1 MRRNNTN
8 MKNVVRKLAACCL
21 LLFAIA
27 GSLVAQNDPQ
37 YVIKRRTD
45 AGSSEIHYLAHVK
58 SGDTWVLQ
66 DAITFSPNCVWYSG
80 NTSDNTGVNH
90 NYYFIDEGVYHFLSA
105 PLQAQGS
112 LGLSDSLPSST
123 LLRNTEQI
131 YYFYDWDWDNSPID
145 GAGLARGKQHTGV
158 LQDAC
163 ENSLHFDWEDGQC
176 WEVYWV
182 EYNDDP
188 GQYGWRMSSAP
199 DYDIT
204 TNSARFRKVTVNES
218 ITPVDGTGLL
228 NLMMNGAATSSF
240 DVEYAPSASWP
251 LSAQIEL
258 PYQYTAYTSYV
269 FEGGTH
275 NYYNEMVGGPSSDH
289 GADTPTS
296 PNGSAGSVTSYLWT
310 LTGDGASYLSFN
322 DDNEFIHSSSDEATP
337 TLYYVRQNNTGH
349 QMATLTLTVTYSDG
363 SKQVKSATITVKAEC
378 GNPEQLDYPE
388 VTYDHVTVSW
398 YNTAD
403 AYKVYWTNAA
413 GEWTNVADVTDS
425 NTYTITGLEYNT
437 QYYYKVAAI
446 CSGSEMPDPY
456 TFDFTTNP
464 EPKLLIYGSL
474 FGGGRMANVT
484 GNPEVVIINCDTIG
498 AIYGGNDIA
507 GSVEGNN
514 GSTIVLGVDANDTY
528 ATTYNSGAAS
538 VKVRVNDVYGGG
550 NGFYA
555 YNGTSFEA
563 ATEDYHTATIA
574 PGASVTALS
583 ESEEWDE
590 HVWTNSGTD
599 PVTLDI
605 PVIVK
610 TNIKVT
616 NNKVKVDSIFGGAKN
631 AFLTL
636 DDYTL
641 DGSLITVDG
650 GTIMAVYGGNN
661 YGGSQGYAKH
671 HVVVN
676 GTTTNLNSSIV
687 NTATTGYGRDFGIR
701 YLFGGGNKVAG
712 STTVVDIT
720 GGQLDTI
727 FGGGNQADVYAA
739 NITVQCPLGAYA
751 GEDTYTYGSTYTM
764 AINPANY
771 TSGTDIETSMID
783 TDYLWDGFSGVY
795 NVRTLFGGSNQA
807 AMNGVPNVNLI
818 SGSIGTVYG
827 GGNAG
832 DMLAHRDQTI
842 SLAGG
847 ITHEI
852 KYGTHVVM
860 DSPNILVDNLYGGCQ
875 VSNVDFS
882 TWVEIKNGHVGTV
895 YGGCNVSG
903 DVGSTKVYPDAQT
916 PRTLEYQAVQGGTYV
931 EASGGVIYNNL
942 FAGGN
947 GFYHC
952 NDGICY
958 IESNINYGDPE
969 GRYIGL
975 PIPTHN
981 ETYAIISEG
990 ATIKGNV
997 YAGGNLAPIGY
1008 TNTSVGNPTLGYK
1021 PYPQFVGLSSV
1032 RMSGGTVQG
1041 DVYGGGRMASV
1052 YGSNEVQVSGGTIG
1066 GALYGGNDRL
1076 GMVAQI
1082 TNRVLPDSYNI
1093 ASDGYTSLSDVR
1105 TYVGVTGRPDI
1116 NTVYGGGNGDY
1127 NYSGIAQG
1135 GDMDYCNPDNLP
1147 IQSNIFVDINIDG
1160 YPDGAGHQGGHINTV
1175 YGGGNGVTIT
1185 GFTTVFLNIKGEN
1198 GGEPVAYDHVGTI
1211 FGGNNKG
1218 SLNFVPDI
1226 VLLKGQVNTVYG
1238 GCNKG
1243 AMEGDVTIG
1252 TYEHVG
1258 SLVRLRNEYTVVTNN
1273 NTTPPTT
1280 HTATPTAKVSGAV
1293 YGGCR
1298 MNGVTHNSLVIVDGH
1313 ESDHFNAEIFGG
1325 SDISGVVGG
1334 TSMVVVNGTAT
1345 TSVGNVYAGGNGH
1358 YVYQDNN
1365 VYYMNN
1371 DGSAGD
1377 LIDEG
1382 TATNPIVAPYCAA
1395 SRVDM
1400 LSGNA
1405 NNIYAGGYAALSG
1418 TTLMNIVGGT
1428 VNNRAFGGGNLAGTT
1443 TDSYTF
1449 DGNTY
1454 SNDGSST
1461 VNVTDG
1467 LVKGGVYGGNNL
1479 NGTIAGAIN
1488 VNILGGSLGTSTTI
1502 PMTDGI
1508 FGGGYGNL
1516 TQTTGNVTVTVDKVS
1531 GGVAPV
1537 IYGDVYGGSGYGD
1550 VNSPRTNDQDSDDIT
1565 TVNIFDGTI
1574 YGDVYGGG
1582 LGQNQ
1587 IGEDPSTAYP
1597 AHVNGK
1603 VYVNIGT
1610 GGLDAQDCPKAIS
1623 GNATITGSVYGCNN
1637 VNGTPLDSVFV
1648 NIYKTAH
1655 VTTPQNNYYPATP
1668 SGGWNLSTLA
1678 TNETTQGYAIAAVYG
1693 GGNKAAYLPPLT
1705 NAGKPRCATV
1715 HVWDCQ
1721 ENTVEDIYGGG
1732 NAADV
1737 GTTGDE
1743 GIAANTRIIIDGG
1756 RIHRMFG
1763 GGNGYSSTHNHTN
1776 PSGDNYNPGANIY
1789 GTASSYVY
1797 AGLIDEVYGGANQW
1811 GSIDVIDLNVLST
1824 DCCDDAVYG
1833 KVFGCANE
1841 APINHS
1847 VATTI
1852 GCGVGEI
1859 GELYGGSNLAD
1870 IGAPGNNSAN
1880 VTLNVYDGEYQNVFG
1895 GSKGDAAANKT
1906 AHIYGNVTL
1915 NLYGGTIE
1923 TAFGGSDQ
1931 LGNVFGT
1938 ITVNVDTTGMT
1949 CHPMVLDTVFGAGN
1963 VTYYTPDLVGGQL
1976 VNSPMVNIINGTVR
1990 KAVFGGGKGTTAI
2003 TTANPIV
2010 YIGDTVAANAN
2021 NPGKLAQVGYKDNN
2035 GIIHGGDVYG
2045 GGFAGNVLGGSVVNV
2060 VKANTLIYNNV
2071 YGGGDM
2077 ANIDSTEVN
2086 IYNGIVA
2093 EGIYGGCNVTGTV
2106 NHDIAV
2112 NVYDGTLGISADST
2126 IVVFGGGLGQ
2136 PTQTNGNV
2144 TVTIGGDD
2152 TTPNIYGNVY
2162 GGSALGSVN
2171 NGSEDLTKVW
2181 LKSGTVNG
2189 RVFGGGLG
2197 QKNGVN
2203 GATSDVAAQV
2213 NGNIQV
2219 IGDGTD
2225 VTIAV
2230 FGANDQNGDPAGT
2243 VAVTINDGIIGNVV
2257 GGGSVADYSAP
2268 TSNAD
2273 YPYVTINGGTVT
2285 NKVVGGGNEANVTG
2299 NTRILVTGGT
2309 IGTSTD
2315 AGSGVYGGCNT
2326 TGNVMGNTTINL
2338 TGGTIG
2344 VSSSNTANIHGG
2356 GYGQPTSVTG
2366 DVTVTFGGIAVD
2378 DSGEEIHTDNLKLF
2392 GDLYGGSA
2400 LGSVNT
2406 TGSDKTTVNVL
2417 NGIIDGA
2424 VYGGGLGQKNGV
2436 NGATSDVE
2444 APVNGSVQ
2452 VNIGACNGSGCGDA
2466 MYNPDAADGYT
2477 GMADLINC
2485 DVFGCNN
2492 INGSPQDAVRVDV
2505 YKTYHATEE
2514 SNPNGPYAINQVF
2527 GGGNESDYLIYNAT
2541 TNTYSP
2547 QNTNVRIHGCDNT
2560 IWRTFGGGNAADVY
2574 GVKLVIEGGRF
2585 DYVFGGG
2592 NGELGAAYAANV
2604 GIPGT
2609 TTGGG
2614 ITTIL
2619 GGGTINQWANGSN
2632 LNGQIVGNITSTV
2645 AEFCGQ
2651 AVVEDYFLGSN
2662 MTDYHGDVDAT
2673 IYCDAN
2679 MPQFVNLYGGCNK
2692 AQFYGNI
2699 TINIE
2704 GGVFYNVFGGSKGWL
2719 DDPATPDVDESFASN
2734 ILDYAEGDAGAPGTG
2749 GNIVINVKGGTIGNL
2764 YGACNLNGNVQGK
2777 ITINVVS
2784 ESTTCPLYLGNIYG
2798 GGNETDYKPGYNQN
2812 GVFVDHPSYVNLH
2825 NGTVNT
2831 PEVNVKRG
2839 RVGGIQTVMQ
2849 IPGYP
2854 GTPDPTTGEGYLQYE
2869 GNVYGG
2875 GNKGDVEAHPIV
2887 KIGDKAHPT
2896 DWPVTIEGNVYGGGR
2911 EGIVDGNTKVVIV
2924 PIE

>member
-1 MRRNNTN
+1 MNRSNKN

-66 DAITFSPNCVWYSG
+66 DATAFSPNCVWYSG

-105 PLQAQGS
+105 PLEAQES
-112 LGLSDSLPSST
+112 LSLSDSLPSST

-145 GAGLARGKQHTGV
+145 GAGLARGKQYTGLSEV
-158 LQDAC
+158 EC
-163 ENSLHFDWEDGQC
+163 GNEGYNWEDGQC

-182 EYNDDP
+182 EFNNEVS
-188 GQYGWRMSSAP
+188 GQYGWRMSSESR
-199 DYDIT
+199 YHMT
-204 TNSARFRKVTVNES
+204 GNSARFRKVTVNES
-218 ITPVDGTGLL
+218 ITPVENTGLL
-228 NLMMNGAATSSF
+228 NLMVNGTATSSF
-240 DVEYAPSASWP
+240 DVEYTPSASWP

-275 NYYNEMVGGPSSDH
+275 NYYNETVGGPSSDH
-289 GADTPTS
+289 GATTPTS

-349 QMATLTLTVTYSDG
+349 QTATLTLTVTYSDG
-363 SKQVKSATITVKAEC
+363 SKQVKSATITVKVEC
-378 GNPEQLDYPE
+378 GNPGQLDYPE

-403 AYKVYWTNAA
+403 AYKVYWTNAE
-413 GEWTNVADVTDS
+413 GEWTNEVEVNNA

-437 QYYYKVAAI
+437 TYYYKVAAI
-446 CSGSEMPDPY
+446 CSGSEMPEPY

-507 GSVEGNN
+507 GSVEGTD

-538 VKVRVNDVYGGG
+538 IKVRVNDVYGGG

-563 ATEDYHTATIA
+563 ATEDYNTATIA

-599 PVTLDI
+599 PVTLNI

-631 AFLTL
+631 AFLTYN
-636 DDYTL
+636 DYTQ

-671 HVVVN
+671 HIVVN
-676 GTTTNLNSSIV
+676 GTTTNLNPNIE

-771 TSGTDIETSMID
+771 TSGTISNTAID
-783 TDYLWDGFSGVY
+783 TVNYLWDGFSGVY

-842 SLAGG
+842 SLDGG

-1021 PYPQFVGLSSV
+1021 PYPQFVGLASV

-1041 DVYGGGRMASV
+1041 DVYGGGRMASI
-1052 YGSNEVQVSGGTIG
+1052 YGSNEVQVTGGTIG

-1105 TYVGVTGRPDI
+1105 TYVSVTGRPDI

-1218 SLNFVPDI
+1218 SLNFLPDI

-1298 MNGVTHNSLVIVDGH
+1298 MNGVTNNSMVIVEGH
-1313 ESDHFNAEIFGG
+1313 ESNHINAEIFGG

-1334 TSMVVVNGTAT
+1334 TSMVVVNGVDGTNGT
-1345 TSVGNVYAGGNGH
+1345 YLGNVYGGGNGN
-1358 YVYQDNN
+1358 YKYQNNN
-1365 VYYMNN
+1365 VYYLN
-1371 DGSAGD
+1371 DDGTVGD

-1382 TATNPIVAPYCAA
+1382 TATNPIVAPYCAV

-1400 LSGNA
+1400 LSGTA
-1405 NNIYAGGYAALSG
+1405 NNLYAGGYAALSG
-1418 TTLMNIVGGT
+1418 STLMNIVGGT

-1443 TDSYTF
+1443 TTFNDGTNSYTAN
-1449 DGNTY
+1449 GN
-1454 SNDGSST
+1454 SNVMVTGGT
-1461 VNVTDG
+1461 VN
-1467 LVKGGVYGGNNL
+1467 GGVFGGNNL
-1479 NGTIAGAIN
+1479 AGSIAGTVN
-1488 VNILGGSLGTSTTI
+1488 VDILGGTFGSSST
-1502 PMTDGI
+1502 PMADGI
-1508 FGGGYGNL
+1508 FGGGYGEDTETNGDVVVNINKL
-1516 TQTTGNVTVTVDKVS
+1516 NVT
-1531 GGVAPV
+1531 GAVAPI
-1537 IYGDVYGGSGYGD
+1537 IYGDVYGGSALGS
-1550 VNSPRTNDQDSDDIT
+1550 VNTSNNDNTTTINVLDGFIKQTNSGGG
-1565 TVNIFDGTI
+1565 NI
-1574 YGDVYGGG
+1574 YGGG
-1582 LGQNQ
+1582 LGQKNGYNGATSD
-1587 IGEDPSTAYP
+1587 ILAKVY
-1597 AHVNGK
+1597 GK
-1603 VYVNIGT
+1603 VYVNIGAGSWNT
-1610 GGLDAQDCPKAIS
+1610 TLNDYDLS
-1623 GNATITGSVYGCNN
+1623 GNATIEGSVYGCNN
-1637 VNGTPLDSVFV
+1637 VNGSPQDSVFV

-1655 VTTPQNNYYPATP
+1655 ISSPNNYYPDNVPTP
-1668 SGGWNLSTLA
+1668 
-1678 TNETTQGYAIAAVYG
+1678 TQTVAYLESLPHAEENFAIKAVYG
-1693 GGNKAAYLPPLT
+1693 GGNMAAYLPPLT
-1705 NAGKPRCATV
+1705 SDNKPRCSTV
-1715 HVWDCQ
+1715 HIYGCS
-1721 ENTVEDIYGGG
+1721 ENTVYDVYGGG

-1737 GTTGDE
+1737 GTTGAN

-1763 GGNGYSSTHNHTN
+1763 GGNGYSSATPPNHDDPTA
-1776 PSGDNYNPGANIY
+1776 PGYNPGANIY
-1789 GTASSYVY
+1789 GTASSYVH
-1797 AGLIDEVYGGANQW
+1797 AGLIDEVYGGANMW
-1811 GSIDVIDLNVLST
+1811 GSIDYIDLNLTGEGNCEHEVF
-1824 DCCDDAVYG
+1824 G
-1833 KVFGCANE
+1833 KVFGCANA
-1841 APINHS
+1841 APLNHS
-1847 VATTI
+1847 ITTTVE
-1852 GCGVGEI
+1852 CGVGTI
-1859 GELYGGSNLAD
+1859 GQLYGGSFQAP
-1870 IGAPGNNSAN
+1870 IGDENNPNAN
-1880 VTLNVYDGEYQNVFG
+1880 VTLNVYGGVYNQVFG
-1895 GSKGDAAANKT
+1895 GSKGKNDSSGSVAAD
-1906 AHIYGNVTL
+1906 IYGNVTL
-1915 NLYGGTIE
+1915 NIFGGTIHD
-1923 TAFGGSDQ
+1923 AFGGSDI
-1931 LGNVFGT
+1931 NGT
-1938 ITVNVDTTGMT
+1938 IAGVITVNV
-1949 CHPMVLDTVFGAGN
+1949 LDLELECPLDIT
-1963 VTYYTPDLVGGQL
+1963 
-1976 VNSPMVNIINGTVR
+1976 NIYG
-1990 KAVFGGGKGTTAI
+1990 
-2003 TTANPIV
+2003 
-2010 YIGDTVAANAN
+2010 AN
-2021 NPGKLAQVGYKDNN
+2021 NLTAYTSNPVSGALPISPVVNVMHVKTD
-2035 GIIHGGDVYG
+2035 IHGNVYG
-2045 GGFAGNVLGGSVVNV
+2045 GAYGADATVTSSPQVNIGYDATTMSDLYTTLTSNAPANYSPTF
-2060 VKANTLIYNNV
+2060 KAYVTGNV
-2071 YGGGDM
+2071 YGGGELAAVVDDATAASTTTVNLLNVNARVQNIFGGGHQAGT
-2077 ANIDSTEVN
+2077 ANNVVNVINGTVATAVYGGCDAEGTVTGDIEVN
-2086 IYNGIVA
+2086 ILNNLGTPGEDGY
-2093 EGIYGGCNVTGTV
+2093 TV
-2106 NHDIAV
+2106 N
-2112 NVYDGTLGISADST
+2112 
-2126 IVVFGGGLGQ
+2126 VFGGGYGVD
-2136 PTQTNGNV
+2136 TETDGDV
-2144 TVTIGGDD
+2144 TVNFGG
-2152 TTPNIYGNVY
+2152 TGYLPTLYGNVY

-2171 NGSEDLTKVW
+2171 SDTDDLTKVD
-2181 LKSGTVNG
+2181 LKTGTIHGVVYGGGLGDIDQDVEAYVYGNVEVYANGAIVDTIFGCNDQNGTPTGTVKVTVNDGTVSYVFGGGDLADYTPTVTSSGSGILYSPYVYVTGGTVTDMIFGGGNAADINGNTKVELIGGTIGSGGSANPASIFGGGYGAGTQVNGHVLVNFGGIFTDNATGDEVHTNDLILYGDLYGGSALGDVNTPNGTDGTTVNILNGIING

-2197 QKNGVN
+2197 RKAATGVTPIAARVN
-2203 GATSDVAAQV
+2203 GD
-2213 NGNIQV
+2213 
-2219 IGDGTD
+2219 
-2225 VTIAV
+2225 
-2230 FGANDQNGDPAGT
+2230 
-2243 VAVTINDGIIGNVV
+2243 
-2257 GGGSVADYSAP
+2257 
-2268 TSNAD
+2268 
-2273 YPYVTINGGTVT
+2273 
-2285 NKVVGGGNEANVTG
+2285 
-2299 NTRILVTGGT
+2299 
-2309 IGTSTD
+2309 
-2315 AGSGVYGGCNT
+2315 
-2326 TGNVMGNTTINL
+2326 
-2338 TGGTIG
+2338 
-2344 VSSSNTANIHGG
+2344 
-2356 GYGQPTSVTG
+2356 
-2366 DVTVTFGGIAVD
+2366 
-2378 DSGEEIHTDNLKLF
+2378 
-2392 GDLYGGSA
+2392 
-2400 LGSVNT
+2400 
-2406 TGSDKTTVNVL
+2406 
-2417 NGIIDGA
+2417 
-2424 VYGGGLGQKNGV
+2424 
-2436 NGATSDVE
+2436 
-2444 APVNGSVQ
+2444 VQ
-2452 VNIGACNGSGCGDA
+2452 VNIGACNGHGCQDEA
-2466 MYNPDAADGYT
+2466 YDQTNSTYYT

-2492 INGSPQDAVRVDV
+2492 INGSPQDEVRVDV
-2505 YKTYHATEE
+2505 YKTYHGTEGT
-2514 SNPNGPYAINQVF
+2514 NPNGAYAINQVF
-2527 GGGNESDYLIYNAT
+2527 GGGNESDYLYDVNNNLIAKNV
-2541 TNTYSP
+2541 
-2547 QNTNVRIHGCDNT
+2547 NVRIHACDNT

-2574 GVKLVIEGGRF
+2574 GVVLVIEGGQF
-2585 DYVFGGG
+2585 EYVFGGG
-2592 NGELGAAYAANV
+2592 NGEVTAANV
-2604 GIPGT
+2604 GVVNT
-2609 TTGGG
+2609 TNGGG
-2614 ITTIL
+2614 VTTIL
-2619 GGGTINQWANGSN
+2619 GGGTISQWFTGSN
-2632 LNGQIVGNITSTV
+2632 MNGEIVGGITSTV
-2645 AEFCGQ
+2645 AEYCGN
-2651 AVVEDYFLGSN
+2651 ALVEDYFLGSN
-2662 MTDYHGDVDAT
+2662 MTDYHGDVVAT
-2673 IYCDAN
+2673 IECDAN
-2679 MPQFVNLYGGCNK
+2679 MPKFVNLYGGCNR

-2699 TINIE
+2699 QIDIN

-2719 DDPATPDVDESFASN
+2719 NDGSTNEESYASN
-2734 ILDYAEGDAGAPGTG
+2734 ILDYDNGSGTG
-2749 GNIVINVKGGTIGNL
+2749 GNITINVYGGTIGNL
-2764 YGACNLNGNVQGK
+2764 FGACNLNGNVQGK
-2777 ITINVVS
+2777 ITINVEADETNLS
-2784 ESTTCPLYLGNIYG
+2784 CPLYLGNIYG
-2798 GGNETDYKPGYNQN
+2798 GGNMTDYKPGYNQN
-2812 GVFVDHPSYVNLH
+2812 GVFVNSYLNLQ

-2831 PEVNVKRG
+2831 PEINVKKG
-2839 RVGGIQTVMQ
+2839 KVGGIQTVMLD
-2849 IPGYP
+2849 PDYTGS
-2854 GTPDPTTGEGYLQYE
+2854 TPPNQTTGVGYLQYE

-2887 KIGDKAHPT
+2887 KIGDKDHYN
-2896 DWPVTIEGNVYGGGR
+2896 DWPVTIEGNVYGGGS
-2911 EGIVDGNTKVVIV
+2911 EGKVYGNTKVVIV
-2924 PIE
+2924 PTE